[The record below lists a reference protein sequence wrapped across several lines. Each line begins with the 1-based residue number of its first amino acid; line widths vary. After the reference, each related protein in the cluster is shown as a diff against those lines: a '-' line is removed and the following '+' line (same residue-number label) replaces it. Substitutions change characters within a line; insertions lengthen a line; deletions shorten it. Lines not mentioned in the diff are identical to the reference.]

1 MYQSKFLVVYMRNF
15 DCMNKRS
22 FLKTTLALGA
32 IPFSGYSFLAK
43 TNLNAPFCLPD
54 VPEVEFWEAV
64 RGHYSLTSDYI
75 NLESGYYNII
85 PNPTLERLQIHLNNV
100 NFEGS
105 YYMRNQLEKDRK
117 SITEKLGELV
127 GCNTENLI
135 ITRNTTESL
144 DTIISGYPWDAGDE
158 AIYALQDYGA
168 MKLMFEQMV
177 KRHGI
182 KTHVVSIPNH
192 PKTDK
197 EIVDLYASKI
207 TSKTKL
213 LMVCHM
219 VNITGQILPIKKI
232 CAMAHQK
239 GVEVLVDGAH
249 CVGHFPFSISELDCD
264 YYGSSLHKWLAA
276 PLGNGLLYVASE
288 HIPKIW
294 PLFADYEKDYSKIK
308 RLNHLGTHPAYITLG
323 IKDAIDYLD
332 WIGLKRKESRLNSLR
347 SYWMTRLN
355 PIPNVVINTP
365 SDQKRA
371 CGIGNIGLKN
381 MSPDILAERLYKE
394 HRIFT
399 VAIDYANVRG
409 CRITPNVFTTYDELN
424 RFVDAIKTL
433 AKA

>member
-1 MYQSKFLVVYMRNF
+1 M
-15 DCMNKRS
+15 
-22 FLKTTLALGA
+22 KTTLALGA
-32 IPFSGYSFLAK
+32 IPFSGYSFLPK

-85 PNPTLERLQIHLNNV
+85 PNPTLERLQIHLHNV

-276 PLGNGLLYVASE
+276 PLGNGLL
-288 HIPKIW
+288 ICC
-294 PLFADYEKDYSKIK
+294 L
-308 RLNHLGTHPAYITLG
+308 RTHPKNLA
-323 IKDAIDYLD
+323 
-332 WIGLKRKESRLNSLR
+332 SFCRL
-347 SYWMTRLN
+347 
-355 PIPNVVINTP
+355 
-365 SDQKRA
+365 
-371 CGIGNIGLKN
+371 
-381 MSPDILAERLYKE
+381 
-394 HRIFT
+394 
-399 VAIDYANVRG
+399 
-409 CRITPNVFTTYDELN
+409 
-424 RFVDAIKTL
+424 
-433 AKA
+433 